1 LNDVPLRQANSTPDG
16 KRRYRR
22 RAFATI
28 ANRYDLIAVLLSYL
42 AVVGTVL
49 GCVLHGE
56 PNASG
61 YIPETT
67 GAYPGAAGVV
77 LLLQSAGFGD
87 AWCGPVLGGSMAMHQ
102 AMKNRQGWWG

>member
-1 LNDVPLRQANSTPDG
+1 M
-16 KRRYRR
+16 
-22 RAFATI
+22 
-28 ANRYDLIAVLLSYL
+28 ANRYDLIAVLLSCL
-42 AVVGTVL
+42 TVAGSVL

-61 YIPETT
+61 YIPETI

-87 AWCGPVLGGSMAMHQ
+87 AWCGPLPGGSMAMHQ
-102 AMKNRQGWWG
+102 AMKNR